1 LLRKLRRSRVGRALA
16 GVQTTNLVQR
26 TGQKGGAQ
34 MNGKGSLAT
43 GVALALMLGMGLTA
57 TVPAVGLRTASAQD
71 QALAADQFFIVNWT
85 ASPAALGES
94 RISGYVYNNYG
105 DAADQVQL
113 RITEFDPS
121 GQPIATFIKLVD
133 EIVPA
138 FDQAYFDV
146 LVPGQAASYR
156 VAVESFNF
164 LQGTE

>member
-1 LLRKLRRSRVGRALA
+1 LRKLRRDRAGRSLA
-16 GVQTTNLVQR
+16 GVLTT
-26 TGQKGGAQ
+26 G
-34 MNGKGSLAT
+34 M
-43 GVALALMLGMGLTA
+43 ALALMLGMGLTA

-71 QALAADQFFIVNWT
+71 QAQATAAGQFFRLNW
-85 ASPAALGES
+85 AVSPAAQGES

-113 RITEFDPS
+113 RITELDAS
-121 GQPIATFIKLVD
+121 GQSVASFIKPVD

-138 FDQAYFDV
+138 FDQTYFDV

-164 LQGTE
+164 LEGTK

>member
-1 LLRKLRRSRVGRALA
+1 
-16 GVQTTNLVQR
+16 
-26 TGQKGGAQ
+26 

-43 GVALALMLGMGLTA
+43 GVALVLMLGMGLTA

-71 QALAADQFFIVNWT
+71 QAQATAADQSFLVNWT

-94 RISGYVYNNYG
+94 RITGYIYNNYG

-113 RITEFDPS
+113 RITEFDAS
-121 GQPIATFIKLVD
+121 GQPIASFIKLVD

-138 FDQAYFDV
+138 FDQTYFDV

-164 LQGTE
+164 LEGTE